1 MTEGEYTL
9 EDLRALEAEE
19 YGPED
24 DTEDG
29 GVQTEGDD
37 GQLQMPESEEEEP
50 RYTARQVA
58 QMLREARALE
68 EGQSH
73 ANEPDPDPGDEFDGD
88 TYAKEIAER
97 IEKKITERLT
107 KEFEQR
113 MAPVESRAL
122 EASKP
127 ELVNCV
133 MEKVG
138 GLVPDEHKDAVK
150 QFIAETNAKE
160 LSGIVDNL
168 DNPQV
173 LPQVE
178 AIIKSKLY
186 DLMTQGPKPARSPS
200 DAAGAAMGGPAS
212 VPSAPAVKKK
222 DEVLFGVFFDQVYGS
237 DPAKKAEAV
246 ATFYEANE

>member
-1 MTEGEYTL
+1 MTDGEYTIDEL
-9 EDLRALEAEE
+9 KALEAEE
-19 YGPED
+19 YTLADEPEEEEAQQD
-24 DTEDG
+24 DEPS
-29 GVQTEGDD
+29 
-37 GQLQMPESEEEEP
+37 QLQLPESTEEEEP
-50 RYTARQVA
+50 RYSARQVA
-58 QMLREARALE
+58 QMLREARELE
-68 EGQSH
+68 ESSRGQEYES
-73 ANEPDPDPGDEFDGD
+73 EPEDEFDGD

-97 IEKKITERLT
+97 IEKKIAERLT

-127 ELVNCV
+127 ELVDRV
-133 MEKVG
+133 MGKMG
-138 GLVPDEHKDAVK
+138 DLVPEEHRESVK
-150 QFIAETNAKE
+150 QFIAETNAKD